1 MEPEATT
8 PHAKKRRTQVSER
21 REQEEMASL
30 SPHNQEPPPATD
42 APRPVPTS
50 HGQEPRHGAGAE
62 GEDGADRISCLPDA
76 ILGEIISLLPT
87 KDGARTR
94 TLASRWRHLWLA
106 APLNLDVSRI
116 PAANQDALAGV
127 ISRILAAHPGPA
139 RRFSVPALHLHR
151 RRATVAAWLRSPALD
166 NLQELEFD
174 VGEIPNRRAPQ
185 LSLVT
190 RPMQTLPASAFRF
203 SSTLRVLTISK
214 CHLLDNLVETLNF
227 PQLRLLGLEGVQI
240 SDGSLHRIIASCPV
254 LECLLLSRSFGFRCP
269 RINSRSLRSIGMG
282 TGELVIQD
290 APSLRRLIRLA
301 PRRNSFHVSV
311 VSAPKLETLGCLSD
325 VGYTFNLALGTN
337 VIERLHVISFKKE
350 VCSVKIL
357 AVDIYQESLDAIMNL
372 MRCFPCLEKV
382 YIQMPTLTQ
391 SQYWG
396 HKQHDLTRC
405 LDFHL
410 KTVVLKNYQGIKS
423 EANFATFF
431 ILNAKMLEVMRFEG
445 EACND
450 NKFVAK
456 QHGLLQL
463 EKRASRAARFHF
475 TTSRCSHYLARV
487 KHVYDLAKADPF
499 ECSC

>member
-1 MEPEATT
+1 MSRHTERKVGRLSDMLAQGPLTTLSPSQRPTPPQPAVSVGESVAPALRSPFVPIPLLVRQCEPPAMEPEATT

-50 HGQEPRHGAGAE
+50 HGQEPRHRAGAE
-62 GEDGADRISCLPDA
+62 GEDGADRISGLPDA

-87 KDGARTR
+87 KDGARTSR
-94 TLASRWRHLWLA
+94 TLASRWRHFWLA
-106 APLNLDVSRI
+106 APLNLDVSLI

-240 SDGSLHRIIASCPV
+240 SDGGSSPAA
-254 LECLLLSRSFGFRCP
+254 LS
-269 RINSRSLRSIGMG
+269 
-282 TGELVIQD
+282 
-290 APSLRRLIRLA
+290 
-301 PRRNSFHVSV
+301 
-311 VSAPKLETLGCLSD
+311 
-325 VGYTFNLALGTN
+325 
-337 VIERLHVISFKKE
+337 
-350 VCSVKIL
+350 
-357 AVDIYQESLDAIMNL
+357 
-372 MRCFPCLEKV
+372 
-382 YIQMPTLTQ
+382 
-391 SQYWG
+391 
-396 HKQHDLTRC
+396 
-405 LDFHL
+405 
-410 KTVVLKNYQGIKS
+410 
-423 EANFATFF
+423 
-431 ILNAKMLEVMRFEG
+431 
-445 EACND
+445 
-450 NKFVAK
+450 
-456 QHGLLQL
+456 
-463 EKRASRAARFHF
+463 
-475 TTSRCSHYLARV
+475 
-487 KHVYDLAKADPF
+487 
-499 ECSC
+499 